1 MKLRLS
7 LEARL
12 ILFVSLAAAAG
23 AALTLA
29 ILQLAAPGWMAY
41 AAAAVVGF
49 ASVLYA
55 VHRFMKPVNRL
66 ISALNDGVASF
77 HDNDFSVNIAVTRN
91 DALGELV
98 EHYNRVGD
106 ALREER
112 RNLFQRELLLDTVI
126 QSTPLALLLVGR
138 GGQVVYSNVA
148 ARRFLNN
155 GRPLQGEK
163 LAALL
168 ERAPRE
174 IREAVERERDGL
186 FSIEIGDR
194 QEIYHLSQRHFRLNA
209 QEHKLYLF
217 KMLTRELTRQEVDIW
232 KKVIRVISHEINN
245 SLAPISSLAHSGQAL
260 SNDEK
265 IQSILAAIEERSVHL
280 TTFISGY
287 ARFAKLPP
295 PNPGFVDWHE
305 FVNGLAA
312 TMRFRVNGELPDLPG
327 YFDLAQIQQVMINLL
342 KNAAESGSPV
352 EAIELSVEQNE
363 AGSRLRIADRGAGMG
378 DAVLKNALLPFYSTK
393 QGGTGLGLTLC
404 REIIEAHEGRLT
416 IANRTGDGVVVE
428 IWLPG
433 RARWRAP
440 AANKL

>member
-7 LEARL
+7 LETRL

-23 AALTLA
+23 AALSLA
-29 ILQLAAPGWMAY
+29 LLQLAAPGWLAY
-41 AAAAVVGF
+41 SAAAVVGVVF
-49 ASVLYA
+49 IVYA
-55 VHRFMKPVNRL
+55 VHRFMMPVNRL
-66 ISALNDGVASF
+66 ISALNDGVTSF
-77 HDNDFSVNIAVTRN
+77 HDNDFSINIAVTRD

-98 EHYNRVGD
+98 EHYNRVGN

-126 QSTPLALLLVGR
+126 QSTPLALVLAGR

-148 ARRFLNN
+148 ARQFLNN
-155 GRPLQGEK
+155 GRPLEGEK
-163 LAALL
+163 LTALL
-168 ERAPRE
+168 ERGPRE
-174 IREAVERERDGL
+174 VREAVERGRDGL
-186 FSIEIGDR
+186 FSIEVEGR
-194 QEIYHLSQRHFRLNA
+194 QEIYHLSQRDFRLNA
-209 QEHKLYLF
+209 QQHKLYLF
-217 KMLTRELTRQEVDIW
+217 KMLTRELTRQEVGIW

-265 IQSILAAIEERSVHL
+265 IQSIFAAIEERSLHL
-280 TTFISGY
+280 TTFIGGY

-295 PNPGFVDWHE
+295 PNPGFVNWRE
-305 FVNGLAA
+305 FVHSLAA
-312 TMRFRVNGELPDLPG
+312 TMPFRLSGNLPDAPG

-352 EAIELSVEQNE
+352 EAIELSIEQSGE
-363 AGSRLRIADRGAGMG
+363 GTRLRIADRGAGMG
-378 DAVLKNALLPFYSTK
+378 DSVLKNALLPFYSTK
-393 QGGTGLGLTLC
+393 QGGSGLGLTLC
-404 REIIEAHEGRLT
+404 REIVEAHEGRLT
-416 IANRTGDGVVVE
+416 IANRTGNGAIVE

-440 AANKL
+440 VTDKL

>member
-12 ILFVSLAAAAG
+12 ILFVSLTAAAG
-23 AALTLA
+23 AALSLA
-29 ILQLAAPGWMAY
+29 VLHLAAPGWMAY
-41 AAAAVVGF
+41 AVAAVVGLAF
-49 ASVLYA
+49 IVYA
-55 VHRFMKPVNRL
+55 VHRFMMPVNRL
-66 ISALNDGVASF
+66 ISALNDGVTSF

-98 EHYNRVGD
+98 EHYNRVAD

-126 QSTPLALLLVGR
+126 QSTPLALVLAGR
-138 GGQVVYSNVA
+138 GGQVVYSNIA
-148 ARRFLNN
+148 ARQFLNN
-155 GRPLQGEK
+155 GRPLEGEK
-163 LAALL
+163 LAVLL
-168 ERAPRE
+168 KRAPRE
-174 IREAVERERDGL
+174 IREAVERGRDGL
-186 FSIEIGDR
+186 FSIEIADR
-194 QEIYHLSQRHFRLNA
+194 QEIYHLSQRDFRLNA
-209 QEHKLYLF
+209 QQHTLYLF

-295 PNPGFVDWHE
+295 PNPGFVDWRE
-305 FVNGLAA
+305 FVDGLAA
-312 TMRFRVNGELPDLPG
+312 TMHFRLNGELPADPG

-352 EAIELSVEQNE
+352 EAIELSVDQDEGG
-363 AGSRLRIADRGAGMG
+363 ARIRIADRGTGMG
-378 DAVLKNALLPFYSTK
+378 DAVLKNALLPLYSTK

-404 REIIEAHEGRLT
+404 REIVEAHEGRLT
-416 IANRTGDGVVVE
+416 IANRTGDGVIVE

-440 AANKL
+440 VADTF

>member
-12 ILFVSLAAAAG
+12 ILFVSLTAAAG
-23 AALTLA
+23 AALSLA
-29 ILQLAAPGWMAY
+29 ILRLAAPGWMAY
-41 AAAAVVGF
+41 AAAAIAGLAFIV
-49 ASVLYA
+49 YA
-55 VHRFMKPVNRL
+55 VHRFMTPLNRL
-66 ISALNDGVASF
+66 ISALNDGVTSF
-77 HDNDFSVNIAVTRN
+77 QDNDFSVNIAVTRN

-126 QSTPLALLLVGR
+126 QSTPLALVLAGR
-138 GGQVVYSNVA
+138 GGQVVYSNIA

-155 GRPLQGEK
+155 GRPLEGEK

-174 IREAVERERDGL
+174 IREAVERGRDGL
-186 FSIEIGDR
+186 FTIEIADR

-209 QEHKLYLF
+209 QQHTLYLF

-260 SNDEK
+260 SNDK
-265 IQSILAAIEERSVHL
+265 NIHSIFAAIEERSVHL

-295 PNPGFVDWHE
+295 PNPDFVDWRE

-312 TMRFRVNGELPDLPG
+312 TMRFRLNGEMPSMPG

-363 AGSRLRIADRGAGMG
+363 DGTRLRIADRGMGMG
-378 DAVLKNALLPFYSTK
+378 EAVLKNALLPLYSTK

-404 REIIEAHEGRLT
+404 REIVEAHDGRLT
-416 IANRTGDGVVVE
+416 IANRTGNGVMVE

-433 RARWRAP
+433 RAGWRTPVAD
-440 AANKL
+440 KL